1 VGCEASGE
9 MASVNEYI
17 AQSRTFLG
25 EVGAELRKVYWPPRQ
40 ETLAFTG
47 VVLFVVGFVAIY
59 LGIVDYVLSLLMG
72 LLF

>member
-1 VGCEASGE
+1 
-9 MASVNEYI
+9 MANVTEYI
-17 AQSRTFLG
+17 AQGRTYLG

-47 VVLFVVGFVAIY
+47 VVLVVVSFVAIY
-59 LGIVDYVLSLLMG
+59 LGIVDYVLSLLLG

>member
-1 VGCEASGE
+1 

-17 AQSRTFLG
+17 AQSRTFLS

-47 VVLFVVGFVAIY
+47 IVLFVVAFVAIY
-59 LGIVDYVLSLLMG
+59 LGVIDYVLSLLMG

>member
-1 VGCEASGE
+1 
-9 MASVNEYI
+9 MASVSEYI
-17 AQSRTFLG
+17 AQGRTFLG

-47 VVLFVVGFVAIY
+47 VVLFVVTFVAIY
-59 LGIVDYVLSLLMG
+59 LGVVDYVLSLLLG